1 MSCRLT
7 MTHRLQSLLPS
18 RFPHTITTEVSS
30 SHHSQ
35 PNLDE
40 AKCKQQ
46 KPDTTRHRHV
56 KLWMFGFVLFGRLHV
71 HSLPPVLPL
80 PSQLAQ
86 ERPTLGLLQFP
97 CVRLRQR
104 NAPVTAHIR
113 EDPDLH
119 ALTAWR
125 CRRAA
130 SCTQGE
136 GPRERVPGQ
145 VLIGE
150 ETRLASRFDPSR
162 HQMAALRP
170 ALKTSDR
177 PFASCFCLFF
187 SNPFAREVGMT

>member
-1 MSCRLT
+1 MSSIVRTEIENHTLSSGRPVLTRLHGNSCSLSRLLS
-7 MTHRLQSLLPS
+7 MTHRLPSLLPSRPPS

-46 KPDTTRHRHV
+46 KPDTTRHRHG
-56 KLWMFGFVLFGRLHV
+56 KLWMFVLFCLADCMDTAF
-71 HSLPPVLPL
+71 LPL

-104 NAPVTAHIR
+104 NAPVPAHIR
-113 EDPDLH
+113 GDFLH

-125 CRRAA
+125 SRRAA
-130 SCTQGE
+130 SCERRAAHNGRVQG
-136 GPRERVPGQ
+136 RESLG
-145 VLIGE
+145 
-150 ETRLASRFDPSR
+150 RF
-162 HQMAALRP
+162 L
-170 ALKTSDR
+170 
-177 PFASCFCLFF
+177 
-187 SNPFAREVGMT
+187 